1 MKININAEEVK
12 RALELLKPNDEL
24 FEIRGIK
31 GKENISGYFTNA
43 ENAINA
49 LESYNFRDTAN
60 WQIYFSLN
68 KINTACYSRE
78 QCNKFISSNYGN
90 KLITTSDNDILH
102 YEWILLDF
110 DTERP
115 SGTSSSNEELEK
127 SHQKAVKIYQTL
139 KEYGFGE
146 PVTALSGNGY
156 HLLYKVNFEN
166 TPENVQLVKSFLG
179 TLNRLFSDNM
189 VKIDT
194 SVFNPA
200 RICKLYGTIAA
211 KGTPT
216 AERPHRQAKILTV
229 PAELSETPRGLL
241 KGFVNEHEQPK
252 KKNTMTLP
260 QTYSGTSNFILSE
273 WIAKNNVPIS
283 STVTKGN
290 DTYYYTECPWKSF
303 HTTEDGEK
311 DAAIIEKS
319 SGEKCFKC
327 LHSHCSDR
335 HWRDFRSFYE
345 PNAYKY
351 DTSLAMSFFGKK
363 TSNDIQTNEN
373 NNMQADEQEYQEVI
387 ELAKKNVLDKAVFE
401 FANRFNDLSDF
412 DAFFNELLPFANFQR
427 QKTAFKNEMKEK
439 RKSIEDRERLEK
451 RAKRQHGLPDWIYF
465 DKNDTVK
472 INETKYIEYFVESYP
487 LKYTN
492 DTFFDYFGKKKDGE
506 ILQVIHSDIKN
517 YIVSN
522 LARTANN
529 LFNALKNAVYC
540 NEFIPDMK
548 QIHFRNGILSA
559 DKDGLFTIWESDR
572 QEIYINNLSCTY
584 NPKASLP
591 KKFLSFLRELLFDD
605 DIVTLHEWLGYLLL
619 PTNKLQK
626 SLYLQGS
633 GGEGKSVIGNILKEL
648 FGDRNFF
655 SGRIEDFDDNRFA
668 TSELENKLF
677 FLDDDVACGAL
688 KNSGKFKTIISN
700 GGKCFVEKKGQQQHS
715 IDLYSRFLLFG
726 NYPLISLFDNSNG
739 FYRRFHYVRVKP
751 KAKNRND
758 ILDIE
763 HTFLDEEK
771 EGIVKWLVDGLNEL
785 IQRNWSLYISE
796 RSKTVSDELKFQNDT
811 IRIFLDSGFDENSN
825 IIFGADNRVP
835 VAVLYDT
842 YLDFCRENGFDT
854 VSRNGFS
861 NRIQSMQHEY
871 NLQFSTNI
879 PTCDK
884 NGTCKRVRGFK
895 GIGIRVIS
903 VPNTNYNN
911 NTISE

>member
-1 MKININAEEVK
+1 MQTQI
-12 RALELLKPNDEL
+12 
-24 FEIRGIK
+24 
-31 GKENISGYFTNA
+31 ENIPAELKALPCWVCWQGQNKIPKNPFNGRNAQSNNRKTWGTFEQAVKACDTFGLDGLGFMFDESLDYFGVDLDHCIDNVDFVDEFVET
-43 ENAINA
+43 
-49 LESYNFRDTAN
+49 LESYA
-60 WQIYFSLN
+60 
-68 KINTACYSRE
+68 E
-78 QCNKFISSNYGN
+78 IS
-90 KLITTSDNDILH
+90 K
-102 YEWILLDF
+102 
-110 DTERP
+110 
-115 SGTSSSNEELEK
+115 SGTGI
-127 SHQKAVKIYQTL
+127 HI
-139 KEYGFGE
+139 
-146 PVTALSGNGY
+146 
-156 HLLYKVNFEN
+156 
-166 TPENVQLVKSFLG
+166 
-179 TLNRLFSDNM
+179 
-189 VKIDT
+189 
-194 SVFNPA
+194 
-200 RICKLYGTIAA
+200 ICKGKLPEGANRKNNVEMYSNGRYFIVTGNVYNQKYKEIKDCTETI
-211 KGTPT
+211 KVLHNKYLP
-216 AERPHRQAKILTV
+216 
-229 PAELSETPRGLL
+229 SETPKAEIRQTVTVELDDSEVIEKARNCKTGTLFSMLYSGQWEGLFPSQSEADL
-241 KGFVNEHEQPK
+241 AFCNQLAFWTGKDEQQMDRIFRNSGLFRPKWDKKHGRDTYGNITIEKACASCNEVYEPK
-252 KKNTMTLP
+252 KN
-260 QTYSGTSNFILSE
+260 G
-273 WIAKNNVPIS
+273 
-283 STVTKGN
+283 
-290 DTYYYTECPWKSF
+290 
-303 HTTEDGEK
+303 
-311 DAAIIEKS
+311 
-319 SGEKCFKC
+319 
-327 LHSHCSDR
+327 
-335 HWRDFRSFYE
+335 
-345 PNAYKY
+345 

-373 NNMQADEQEYQEVI
+373 DNMQADEQEYQEVI

-412 DAFFNELLPFANFQR
+412 DAFYAEIMPFAEFQR
-427 QKTAFKNEMKEK
+427 KKIDFKNEMKEK

-584 NPKASLP
+584 NQKASLP

-619 PTNKLQK
+619 PTNKLQL

-648 FGDRNFF
+648 FGIKNIF
-655 SGRIEDFDDNRFA
+655 SGRIEDFDTNRFS
-668 TSELENKLF
+668 TSELESKLL
-677 FLDDDVACGAL
+677 FLDDDVSNGAL

-825 IIFGADNRVP
+825 IILGANNRVP

-842 YLDFCRENGFDT
+842 YLDFCRENGLDT
-854 VSRNGFS
+854 VGKSGFS
-861 NRIQSMQHEY
+861 NRIQSMQNEY
-871 NLQFSTNI
+871 NLRFSTNI

-884 NGTCKRVRGFK
+884 NGVYKRVRGFW
-895 GIGIRVIS
+895 GIGVKTIS
-903 VPNTNYNN
+903 VPNTNYEN
-911 NTISE
+911 NTIHG